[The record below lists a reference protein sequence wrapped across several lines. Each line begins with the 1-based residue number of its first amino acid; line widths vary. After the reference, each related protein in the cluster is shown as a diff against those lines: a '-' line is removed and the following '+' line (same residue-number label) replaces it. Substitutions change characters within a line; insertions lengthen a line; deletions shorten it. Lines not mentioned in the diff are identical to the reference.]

1 MHRVIYQLLKSLTQ
15 EDKKTAGVYL
25 DFVEDSNVDNDKS
38 YIVYSLQSSNPKYD
52 FEYSRDIY
60 QVSVYSACLE
70 HALSLQKKIGKFF
83 NSLKRKIDNI
93 EICGCDISN
102 ESHNRI
108 EDAYQTITIIEIL
121 YKY

>member
-1 MHRVIYQLLKSLTQ
+1 MHEKIG
-15 EDKKTAGVYL
+15 GVYL
-25 DFVEDSNVDNDKS
+25 DFVEDGFNVDNDKS
-38 YIVYSLQSSNPKYD
+38 YIVYSLQSSNPKYE

-60 QVSVYSACLE
+60 QVSVYSASLE

-83 NSLKRKIDNI
+83 NSLKKKIDNI

-108 EDAYQTITIIEIL
+108 ENAYQTITIIEIL

>member
-38 YIVYSLQSSNPKYD
+38 YIVYSLQSSNPKYE

-60 QVSVYSACLE
+60 QVSVYSASLE
-70 HALSLQKKIGKFF
+70 HALTLQKKIGKYF
-83 NSLKRKIDNI
+83 NSLKKKIDNI

-102 ESHNRI
+102 ESHSRI
-108 EDAYQTITIIEIL
+108 DNAYQTITIIEIL